1 MTQAYHICTYTS
13 AKRLISLICL
23 MMLTLAAT
31 AQKRTLPEPKDTLP
45 TFRGVQVMGDV
56 VGLIML
62 GVSDYGQYEGGVRA
76 HLKDKYVP
84 AIEQGLGKA
93 DHHNDITQPD

>member
-1 MTQAYHICTYTS
+1 
-13 AKRLISLICL
+13 

-62 GVSDYGQYEGGVRA
+62 GVSDYGQYEGGVRVN
-76 HLKDKYVP
+76 LKDKYFP
-84 AIEQGLGKA
+84 LSNWDSARQTI
-93 DHHNDITQPD
+93 ITTSRKPTIRHQLPTEKWASTSTC

>member
-76 HLKDKYVP
+76 YLKD
-84 AIEQGLGKA
+84 
-93 DHHNDITQPD
+93 